1 MLDRI
6 LYAAVAV
13 GMLSMPAFAEDDIS
27 SMPEEKAPVAKA
39 KTVKPVAKPTIRK
52 VDTQPVAKPK
62 KATGRKPVDKKAEE
76 REIVVASAKPTNIPP
91 AADGALLY
99 HDAASKLC
107 IGGVACPSYCA
118 DPSRDCSVTMSYVVT
133 LDNPSYISAIQ
144 LNAHDNI
151 GKSRRS
157 KLIVK
162 VNGKVLDSKPVF
174 RLGSSVSLKA
184 DTVGQVITIESA
196 HQHNGFL
203 RGGEEAMIWDVFVF
217 GANAKQ

>member
-1 MLDRI
+1 MLHRFF
-6 LYAAVAV
+6 YAAVAV
-13 GMLSMPAFAEDDIS
+13 GMLSMPALAEDDVTEMS
-27 SMPEEKAPVAKA
+27 DEMTPVEQTADGQSE
-39 KTVKPVAKPTIRK
+39 AKPAIRK
-52 VDTQPVAKPK
+52 VDTKPAAKPK
-62 KATGRKPVDKKAEE
+62 PPARKKAQE
-76 REIVVASAKPTNIPP
+76 REVVVASATQVAVPPTE
-91 AADGALLY
+91 GGMLLY

-107 IGGVACPSYCA
+107 IGGVNCPSYCA
-118 DPSRDCSVTMSYVVT
+118 DPSRSCSAKMSYVVT
-133 LDNPSYISAIQ
+133 LDKPSYISAIQ

-162 VNGKVLDSKPVF
+162 VNGKQLDSKPVF

-196 HQHNGFL
+196 HQRNGFL

-217 GANAKQ
+217 GADAAK

>member
-1 MLDRI
+1 MLHRFF
-6 LYAAVAV
+6 YAAIAV
-13 GMLSMPAFAEDDIS
+13 VVLILPAQAEDDIS
-27 SMPEEKAPVAKA
+27 AMSDDTAPAAKA
-39 KTVKPVAKPTIRK
+39 ETAGPDAKPTIRK
-52 VDTQPVAKPK
+52 VDTRPAAKPK
-62 KATGRKPVDKKAEE
+62 PAAKQVAAGEKAGT
-76 REIVVASAKPTNIPP
+76 REIVVAAAKPVDVPP

-107 IGGVACPSYCA
+107 IGGVNCPSYCA
-118 DPSRDCSVTMSYVVT
+118 DPSRNCSAKMSYVVT
-133 LDNPSYISAIQ
+133 LDKPSYISAIQ

-196 HQHNGFL
+196 HQKNGFL

-217 GANAKQ
+217 GSSAAK